1 MATSGTISTT
11 TFNTRR
17 LIDQAFRR
25 CRLPAE
31 AITSEMQ
38 DYAKDALY
46 LLLSELANN
55 RVPSWC
61 IEEVVLPMYENN
73 PDVTLPI
80 GTVEVLNANYRVLSQ
95 LEPDADNITVTA
107 TEYKVDFA
115 TSLTTTATVNTV
127 GIKWNAA
134 AVPLTFQVSNDDLS
148 WTTVGTITPAAV
160 AGEWTWYDIEAAKAY
175 QYFRITSTSTIY
187 YTRVYLGTS
196 PQEIPLGV
204 LNRDTYVV
212 QSNKVFP
219 GRPNSYWF
227 QRDRAQPVMHLWPAP
242 NAAAEEAQLVIWR
255 HRHIMDVG
263 TLQQEIEV
271 PQRWLEAIAAGL
283 AARVAGQTPQVDIN
297 LVGVLDQKAQ
307 AALYAAW
314 NGDNDGSPTFYQ
326 PTIGVYTK

>member
-31 AITSEMQ
+31 AITSEMH

-61 IEEVVLPMYENN
+61 IEQLVLPMYENN
-73 PDVTLPI
+73 PDIVLPV
-80 GTVEVLNANYRVLSQ
+80 GTVEVLNANYRVMS
-95 LEPDADNITVTA
+95 EIDTSPTVT
-107 TEYKVDFA
+107 
-115 TSLTTTATVNTV
+115 STTYTVSTPAIINTV

-148 WTTVGTITPAAV
+148 WFTVGAATPTAA

-187 YTRVYLGTS
+187 YTQVYLGTT

-212 QSNKVFP
+212 QGNKVFP

-242 NAAAEEAQLVIWR
+242 NAAAEEAQLIVWR

-263 TLQQEIEV
+263 TLQQEVEV

-283 AARVAGQTPQVDIN
+283 AAKLAMQTPQVDAN
-297 LVGVLDQKAQ
+297 LIGVLDQKAQ
-307 AALYAAW
+307 LALYTAW
-314 NGDNDGSPTFYQ
+314 NGDNDGSSTYYQ
-326 PTIGVYTK
+326 PTIGVYNR